1 MEAGPQETSQLK
13 IDEEDTT
20 PVIVVPEEGTLSSSL
35 AAESFHH
42 CQSCGRNSVFWLIS
56 DFFPHT
62 TGS

>member
-20 PVIVVPEEGTLSSSL
+20 PVIVVPEEGTLASSL

-42 CQSCGRNSVFWLIS
+42 C
-56 DFFPHT
+56 
-62 TGS
+62 